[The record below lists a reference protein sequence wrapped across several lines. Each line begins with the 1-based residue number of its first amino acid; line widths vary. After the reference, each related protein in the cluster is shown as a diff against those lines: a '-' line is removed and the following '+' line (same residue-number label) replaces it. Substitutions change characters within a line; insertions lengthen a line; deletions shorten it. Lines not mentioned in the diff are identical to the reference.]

1 MEWIGLLAAFFF
13 AIVCCGGVCIILFKR
28 KQKQTISSLQAMV
41 AAASNGQL
49 KVSGY
54 QESQMSSLENDLFNY
69 LSKTVVTTDDLTK
82 QKQVIQTLISDISH
96 QCTTPIANIM
106 LYSQLLEEKDQ
117 QAQAEIKMISQQT
130 EKLDFLIK
138 SLVKMSRLENGTIVP
153 IVKRQSLAP
162 LLSALTE
169 QFQTRLLEKGLN
181 IDVAGLDNENA
192 IFDLKWTSEAL
203 ANILDNAIK
212 YSPCGSAIQ
221 FNVENSQMFTKIV
234 VKDEGIG
241 VSAHEHNKIFQRFYR
256 SDKVADQA
264 GIGVGLYLARQI
276 IEAQGG
282 FIKLDSVI
290 GKGSSFS
297 IYLPT
302 E

>member
-13 AIVCCGGVCIILFKR
+13 GIVCCGGVCIILFKR

-69 LSKTVVTTDDLTK
+69 LSKTVVTTEDLTI
-82 QKQVIQTLISDISH
+82 QKQAIQTLISDISH

-181 IDVAGLDNENA
+181 IDGAGLDNENA
-192 IFDLKWTSEAL
+192 IFDLKWTSEVL